1 MSPSSSAYREALLDA
16 LLCVESV
23 NNVVFLVVE
32 PPLVSICGV
41 VVAISPPASVT
52 FSAFVAASR
61 QGWADRWASESRWK
75 QWLEDDGF
83 VFVVERASL
92 VVGQGE
98 GDCVRQMRGT

>member
-41 VVAISPPASVT
+41 VVAISPPESVT
-52 FSAFVAASR
+52 FFCLCCGLPTRV
-61 QGWADRWASESRWK
+61 GRWAGESRWK

>member
-1 MSPSSSAYREALLDA
+1 MSPSSRAYREALLDA

-52 FSAFVAASR
+52 FFCLRCGLPARV
-61 QGWADRWASESRWK
+61 GRWASESRWK

-83 VFVVERASL
+83 VVVFERAGL

>member
-52 FSAFVAASR
+52 FSCLCCGLQARV
-61 QGWADRWASESRWK
+61 GRWASESRWK
-75 QWLEDDGF
+75 QWFEDDGF
-83 VFVVERASL
+83 VFVVERDEVS
-92 VVGQGE
+92 
-98 GDCVRQMRGT
+98 

>member
-61 QGWADRWASESRWK
+61 QGWADGQVSHDGSNGSKTTASFLLLREQVSW
-75 QWLEDDGF
+75 
-83 VFVVERASL
+83 
-92 VVGQGE
+92 
-98 GDCVRQMRGT
+98 

>member
-52 FSAFVAASR
+52 FFCLCCGLPARV
-61 QGWADRWASESRWK
+61 GRWASESRWK

-83 VFVVERASL
+83 DFVVERASL